1 MKGNDAIGEG
11 AILAGCRHFF
21 GYPITPQSE
30 VTHYLA
36 KRLPEVGGLFMQA
49 ESELA
54 SINLVFGAACAGA
67 RVMTAS
73 SGPGISLMQ
82 EELSFLAG
90 SELPC
95 VLVNIMRGGPGLGN
109 IGPSQADYFQA
120 TKGGGHGDYHIIVLA
135 PNSVQEILDIMKKAF
150 DLSDMYRMPAMVL
163 ADGIMGQMMEP
174 VVIDEEKSIEI
185 PPRPWA
191 TIGRDYHEDRNEI
204 NSLFV
209 ILEEME
215 EVNLRLL
222 HKYEEIRAKETLC
235 EDYMLD
241 DAEVALVAFGTVSRI
256 CRAVVDKARDQG
268 IRAGLIRPIT
278 LWPFPYDV
286 ISRAAKS
293 VQCFLA
299 VEMNMG
305 QMFEDVEIGAKGRV
319 PVYHY
324 GRLGGM
330 VPLAKDI
337 LEELKK
343 VSERGGTGR

>member
-36 KRLPEVGGLFMQA
+36 KRLPECGGLFMQA

-54 SINLVFGAACAGA
+54 SINLVFGATCAGA

-82 EELSFLAG
+82 EGLSFLAG

-120 TKGGGHGDYHIIVLA
+120 TKGGGHGDYHMIVLA
-135 PNSVQEILDIMKKAF
+135 PNSVQEILDMMEKAF
-150 DLSDMYRMPAMVL
+150 DLSDKYRMPVVVM

-174 VVIDEEKSIEI
+174 VVVDEERIIEI

-191 TIGRDYHEDRNEI
+191 ITGRDYHENKHII
-204 NSLFV
+204 NSCLV
-209 ILEEME
+209 VLEEME
-215 EVNLRLL
+215 ALNLRLL
-222 HKYEEIRAKETLC
+222 HKYEEIRVKEPLW
-235 EDYMLD
+235 EEYMLD

-278 LWPFPYDV
+278 LWPFPYD
-286 ISRAAKS
+286 IIGRAAKS

-305 QMFEDVEIGAKGRV
+305 QMAEDVEIAAKGRA

-324 GRLGGM
+324 GRLGGI

-343 VSERGGTGR
+343 VSEGGGTGR